1 MQNEMNHKENNA
13 EGIWS
18 SLEWLS
24 IQFVRTES
32 EWQKRYLEQAAVN
45 SQLSQQISQLE
56 AQLMNAREG
65 TVFYTQLHIMRV
77 FQFIWDLGLVNSQVD
92 SCKFLEEC
100 FVLGTHP
107 QPAYG
112 HYAAKGCILNLMQIS
127 IFLTVYH
134 SLKIFQTKPLGC
146 SSFLFAK
153 VQVTP
158 TFEIRARKPMTYF

>member
-77 FQFIWDLGLVNSQVD
+77 FQFI
-92 SCKFLEEC
+92 
-100 FVLGTHP
+100 
-107 QPAYG
+107 
-112 HYAAKGCILNLMQIS
+112 
-127 IFLTVYH
+127 
-134 SLKIFQTKPLGC
+134 
-146 SSFLFAK
+146 
-153 VQVTP
+153 
-158 TFEIRARKPMTYF
+158 